1 MMVMVSAVSFGQEG
15 NAIPYAFAHRIP
27 IYDADLKLKAPKS
40 EEELSTVF
48 RMANAGDPEASIL
61 IWRLYTNHM
70 VPEPERKYIEGLKF
84 LENAI
89 VKHPENGKLN
99 LALGIVHRGQFGIKE
114 NSAKAVSYYEKAGFY
129 GEPLGYGNIGTMYVH
144 GLGVAQDIDKAY
156 VYFQKAAVGGDAE
169 AEMIVK
175 SWDEFL
181 KMYVKIKSK

>member
-1 MMVMVSAVSFGQEG
+1 
-15 NAIPYAFAHRIP
+15 
-27 IYDADLKLKAPKS
+27 
-40 EEELSTVF
+40 
-48 RMANAGDPEASIL
+48 
-61 IWRLYTNHM
+61 

-89 VKHPENGKLN
+89 AKHPTNGKLN

-114 NSAKAVSYYEKAGFY
+114 NSTRAVSYYEKAGSY

-156 VYFQKAAVGGDAE
+156 VYFQKAAAGGDGE

-175 SWDEFL
+175 SWDKFL
-181 KMYVKIKSK
+181 KMYVKRKTD